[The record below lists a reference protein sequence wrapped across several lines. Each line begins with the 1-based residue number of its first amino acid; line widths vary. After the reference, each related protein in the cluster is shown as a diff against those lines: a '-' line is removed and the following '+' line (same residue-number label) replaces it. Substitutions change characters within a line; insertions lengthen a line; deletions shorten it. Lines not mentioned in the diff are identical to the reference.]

1 MMIDEDLWLKIREVI
16 PTVCV
21 DLVILN
27 KDEQFLLC
35 KRKENPA
42 KNQWWIPGGRIFKDE
57 SILECA
63 IRKGKEEVGL
73 DIQIDKFLSIE
84 ESMLEGVHTI
94 NIVLLAHYEGEQK
107 VRLNKTQSAYR
118 WFDNIQKDLNLHAN
132 VLHPLVVAGFKVPE

>member
-1 MMIDEDLWLKIREVI
+1 MLIDENLWTKIREVI

-27 KDEQFLLC
+27 KDKQFLLC

-73 DIQIDKFLSIE
+73 DVQIDKFLSLE
-84 ESMLEGVHTI
+84 ETIMDGVHTI
-94 NIVLLAHYEGEQK
+94 NIVLLAHCEGEQRVK
-107 VRLNKTQSAYR
+107 LDNTQSTYR
-118 WFDNIQKDLNLHAN
+118 WFDNIQEELNLHRS
-132 VLHPLVVAGFKVPE
+132 VLTPLSVAGFSVSE